1 MSLSWNIDSVND
13 IEAGTVGVVVSASG
27 QSVLVRDLFSPSDAR
42 ALAAAL
48 IAKADELSPP
58 SHPLL
63 HPPGQVV
70 DQLLVDPESVV
81 HDERPEPLHEVG

>member
-1 MSLSWNIDSVND
+1 VNLSWNIDSVND

-27 QSVLVRDLFSPSDAR
+27 HNVLVKDLWTPAETR
-42 ALAAAL
+42 AAIAAL
-48 IAKADELSPP
+48 TEKLNELSPP
-58 SHPLL
+58 SNPLL

-81 HDERPEPLHEVG
+81 HDERPQSLHEVG